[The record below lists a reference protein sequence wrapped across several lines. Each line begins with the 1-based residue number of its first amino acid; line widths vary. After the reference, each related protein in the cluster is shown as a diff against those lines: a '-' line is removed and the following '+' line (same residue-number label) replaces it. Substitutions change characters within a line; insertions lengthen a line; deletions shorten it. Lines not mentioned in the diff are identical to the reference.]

1 MLKDI
6 TLGQFF
12 PGDTVAHRLDPRT
25 KILLVVLYIVALFC
39 AKSLLAY
46 GILAAVLAVCVRIS
60 RVGIKSLVRG
70 LKPVVFIIVFTGIL
84 NLFFTPGEHILAE
97 LGFLRISAEGL
108 QNAVFMVLRIML
120 LIMGT
125 FLMTYT
131 TSPIS
136 LTDGLERLLGGL
148 KKIHVPVHELAMI
161 MSIAL
166 RFIPT
171 LIEETDKIM
180 SAQKAR
186 GADFESGN
194 IIQKAKALLKMTYGP
209 EGTAPVTEAE
219 YTNYVNNDCYYIEA
233 VQFPLVNYSSYAMAD
248 DTQKASIMATAE
260 SCMEELSRTAT
271 AETASGSAL
280 YTAAMTYVPQA
291 MAAMGSEMNASQAVY
306 YAASQ
311 LYTPDDLSSYGSDE
325 YNNLTDPLDAA
336 GLNHWTTIDLGTTI
350 LVARRI
356 DPFKTY
362 TVDELD
368 SMYDLLTDMKSTAI
382 QDELYAAGAA
392 LEHDL
397 NSAALNTYS
406 ASKIKK
412 NA

>member
-1 MLKDI
+1 MRSIKTKLFSLAMAVSMVLALAGCAMS
-6 TLGQFF
+6 T
-12 PGDTVAHRLDPRT
+12 PSTVGSIGGVEIPAG
-25 KILLVVLYIVALFC
+25 IY
-39 AKSLLAY
+39 LLAQY
-46 GILAAVLAVCVRIS
+46 NSYNTASGLAKLATGETASDVKAVLKATCTGTINGEEVTAPGSEYVAQLTTRAIEYYAAVEKQFAEQNGVLDDAATAEAANTADSLWGTNGDLYTANGIS
-60 RVGIKSLVRG
+60 KATVETYL
-70 LKPVVFIIVFTGIL
+70 L
-84 NLFFTPGEHILAE
+84 NA
-97 LGFLRISAEGL
+97 
-108 QNAVFMVLRIML
+108 
-120 LIMGT
+120 
-125 FLMTYT
+125 
-131 TSPIS
+131 
-136 LTDGLERLLGGL
+136 
-148 KKIHVPVHELAMI
+148 
-161 MSIAL
+161 
-166 RFIPT
+166 
-171 LIEETDKIM
+171 
-180 SAQKAR
+180 
-186 GADFESGN
+186 
-194 IIQKAKALLKMTYGP
+194 QKAKALLKMTYGP

-291 MAAMGSEMNASQAVY
+291 MAAMGSEMDASQAVY

-311 LYTPDDLSSYGSDE
+311 LYTPDDLNSYGSDE

-368 SMYDLLTDMKSTAI
+368 SMYDLLSDMKSTAI

>member
-1 MLKDI
+1 MRSIKTKLFSLAMAVSMVLALAGCAMSTPSTVGSIGGVDI
-6 TLGQFF
+6 PAG
-12 PGDTVAHRLDPRT
+12 
-25 KILLVVLYIVALFC
+25 IY
-39 AKSLLAY
+39 LLAQY
-46 GILAAVLAVCVRIS
+46 NSYNTASGLAKLATGETASDVKAVLKATCTGTINGEEVTAPGSEYVAQLTTRAIEYYAAVEKQFAAQNGVLDDAATAEAANTADSLWSTNGDLYTANGIS
-60 RVGIKSLVRG
+60 KATVETYL
-70 LKPVVFIIVFTGIL
+70 L
-84 NLFFTPGEHILAE
+84 NA
-97 LGFLRISAEGL
+97 
-108 QNAVFMVLRIML
+108 
-120 LIMGT
+120 
-125 FLMTYT
+125 
-131 TSPIS
+131 
-136 LTDGLERLLGGL
+136 
-148 KKIHVPVHELAMI
+148 
-161 MSIAL
+161 
-166 RFIPT
+166 
-171 LIEETDKIM
+171 
-180 SAQKAR
+180 
-186 GADFESGN
+186 
-194 IIQKAKALLKMTYGP
+194 QKAKALLKMTYGP
-209 EGTAPVTEAE
+209 EGTTPVTKAE
-219 YTNYVNNDCYYIEA
+219 YTDYVNNDCYYIEA
-233 VQFPLVNYSSYAMAD
+233 VQFPLVNYSSYTMAD

-291 MAAMGSEMNASQAVY
+291 MAAMGSEMDASQAVY

-336 GLNHWTTIDLGTTI
+336 GLNRWTTIDLGTTI

-406 ASKIKK
+406 ATKIKK

>member
-1 MLKDI
+1 MRSIK
-6 TLGQFF
+6 
-12 PGDTVAHRLDPRT
+12 T
-25 KILLVVLYIVALFC
+25 KLFSLAMAVSMVLALAGC
-39 AKSLLAY
+39 AMSTPSTIGSIGGVEIPAGIYLLAQY
-46 GILAAVLAVCVRIS
+46 NSYNTASGLAKLATGETASDVKAVLKATCTGTINGEEVTAPGREYVAQLTTRAIEYYAAVEKQFAAQNGVLDDAATAEAANTADSLWGTNGDLYTANGIS
-60 RVGIKSLVRG
+60 KATVETYL
-70 LKPVVFIIVFTGIL
+70 L
-84 NLFFTPGEHILAE
+84 NA
-97 LGFLRISAEGL
+97 
-108 QNAVFMVLRIML
+108 
-120 LIMGT
+120 
-125 FLMTYT
+125 
-131 TSPIS
+131 
-136 LTDGLERLLGGL
+136 
-148 KKIHVPVHELAMI
+148 
-161 MSIAL
+161 
-166 RFIPT
+166 
-171 LIEETDKIM
+171 
-180 SAQKAR
+180 
-186 GADFESGN
+186 
-194 IIQKAKALLKMTYGP
+194 QKAKALLKMTYGP
-209 EGTAPVTEAE
+209 EGTTPVTEAE
-219 YTNYVNNDCYYIEA
+219 YTDYVNNDCYYIEA

-248 DTQKASIMATAE
+248 DTQKAAIMATAE

-280 YTAAMTYVPQA
+280 YPAAMTYVPQA
-291 MAAMGSEMNASQAVY
+291 MAAMGSEMDASQAVY

>member
-1 MLKDI
+1 MKQKFISLALAVMLLLGVTGCAMSTPASVGSIGGVDI
-6 TLGQFF
+6 PAG
-12 PGDTVAHRLDPRT
+12 
-25 KILLVVLYIVALFC
+25 IY
-39 AKSLLAY
+39 LLAQY
-46 GILAAVLAVCVRIS
+46 NSYNTASGLAKLATGETASDVKAVLKATCTGTINGEEVTATGSEYVAQLTTRAIEYYAAVEKQFAAQNGVLDDAATAEAAKTADSLWGTNGDLYTANGIS
-60 RVGIKSLVRG
+60 KATVETYL
-70 LKPVVFIIVFTGIL
+70 L
-84 NLFFTPGEHILAE
+84 N
-97 LGFLRISAEGL
+97 
-108 QNAVFMVLRIML
+108 
-120 LIMGT
+120 
-125 FLMTYT
+125 
-131 TSPIS
+131 
-136 LTDGLERLLGGL
+136 
-148 KKIHVPVHELAMI
+148 
-161 MSIAL
+161 
-166 RFIPT
+166 
-171 LIEETDKIM
+171 
-180 SAQKAR
+180 AQKA
-186 GADFESGN
+186 
-194 IIQKAKALLKMTYGP
+194 KVLLKMTYGP
-209 EGTAPVTEAE
+209 EGTTPVTEAE
-219 YTNYVNNDCYYIEA
+219 YTDYVNNDCYYIEA

-291 MAAMGSEMNASQAVY
+291 MAAMGSEMDASQAVY

>member
-1 MLKDI
+1 MRSIKTKLFSLAMAVSMVLALAGCAMSTPSTVGSIGGVDI
-6 TLGQFF
+6 PAG
-12 PGDTVAHRLDPRT
+12 
-25 KILLVVLYIVALFC
+25 IY
-39 AKSLLAY
+39 LLAQY
-46 GILAAVLAVCVRIS
+46 NSYNTASGLAKLATGETASDVKAVLKATCTGTINGEEVTAPGSEYVAQLTTRAIEYYAAVEKQFAAQNGVLDDAATAEAANTADSLWGTNGDLYTANGIS
-60 RVGIKSLVRG
+60 KATVETYL
-70 LKPVVFIIVFTGIL
+70 L
-84 NLFFTPGEHILAE
+84 N
-97 LGFLRISAEGL
+97 
-108 QNAVFMVLRIML
+108 
-120 LIMGT
+120 
-125 FLMTYT
+125 
-131 TSPIS
+131 
-136 LTDGLERLLGGL
+136 
-148 KKIHVPVHELAMI
+148 
-161 MSIAL
+161 
-166 RFIPT
+166 
-171 LIEETDKIM
+171 
-180 SAQKAR
+180 AQKA
-186 GADFESGN
+186 
-194 IIQKAKALLKMTYGP
+194 KTLLKMTYGP
-209 EGTAPVTEAE
+209 EGTTPVTEAE
-219 YTNYVNNDCYYIEA
+219 YTDYVNNDCYYIEA
-233 VQFPLVNYSSYAMAD
+233 VQFPLVNYSSYTMAD
-248 DTQKASIMATAE
+248 DTQKAAIMATAE

-291 MAAMGSEMNASQAVY
+291 MAAMGSEMDASQAVY

-336 GLNHWTTIDLGTTI
+336 GLNQWTTIDLGTTI

>member
-1 MLKDI
+1 MRSIK
-6 TLGQFF
+6 
-12 PGDTVAHRLDPRT
+12 T
-25 KILLVVLYIVALFC
+25 KLFSLAMAVSMVLALAGC
-39 AKSLLAY
+39 AMSTPSTIGSIGGVEIPAGIYLLAQY
-46 GILAAVLAVCVRIS
+46 NSYNTASGLAKLATGETASDVKAVLKATCTGTINGEEVTAPGREYVAQLTTRAIEYYAAVEKQFAAQNGVLDDAATAEAANTADSLWGTNGDLYTANGIS
-60 RVGIKSLVRG
+60 KATVETYL
-70 LKPVVFIIVFTGIL
+70 L
-84 NLFFTPGEHILAE
+84 NA
-97 LGFLRISAEGL
+97 
-108 QNAVFMVLRIML
+108 
-120 LIMGT
+120 
-125 FLMTYT
+125 
-131 TSPIS
+131 
-136 LTDGLERLLGGL
+136 
-148 KKIHVPVHELAMI
+148 
-161 MSIAL
+161 
-166 RFIPT
+166 
-171 LIEETDKIM
+171 
-180 SAQKAR
+180 
-186 GADFESGN
+186 
-194 IIQKAKALLKMTYGP
+194 QKAKALLKMTYGP
-209 EGTAPVTEAE
+209 EGTTPVTEAE
-219 YTNYVNNDCYYIEA
+219 YTDYVNNDCYYIEA

-248 DTQKASIMATAE
+248 DTQKAAIMATAE

-280 YTAAMTYVPQA
+280 YPAAMTYVPQA
-291 MAAMGSEMNASQAVY
+291 MAAMGSEMDASQAVY

-392 LEHDL
+392 LEHEL